1 MANEIFTRIQLKHDS
16 YANWDAVKNTFKPL
30 PGEICIAEIP
40 TGNAAATTAPTV
52 LFKVGAYKKDASGN
66 NTTELHTF
74 AELPWAS
81 ALAADVYAWAKAETV
96 AFDSSSESLLFK
108 KGDTVVHSV
117 NLAHFASNA
126 DLTALEAD
134 LEAQIKNVQD
144 SLQTDTDTTY
154 TFTVS
159 ETKGDLVIQ
168 AKNKAG
174 NNVGSAI
181 TVPILTPS
189 EVEALIVAK
198 SYTKA
203 EVDAI
208 KQGLE
213 GQISNVDSKF
223 TNYHTKEEANTLL
236 NAKQNTSTLD
246 TDVAAKGFIKSDALT
261 PYAKAEEV
269 YDIDAIDAK
278 LTTIN
283 NTIDG
288 INSNFGNYDT
298 RGEVNTKISTALE
311 SYYDKDD
318 VDDLIK
324 DLASAMN
331 FIGVKDTLPTT
342 GELGDVVIVNQIE
355 YVWDGEAW
363 KELGDQSKLGQVA
376 TNLEAV
382 TTRVTAAE
390 GKIAN
395 LEGTTSQHT
404 TKLGDLAK
412 LIADNETDIEKKVSD
427 LSSTVSTQGE
437 SIATNAQNIKKN
449 SDDIAALPASITVSS
464 DGSTGDYVS
473 NITGNGKDGFKFTK
487 TALPSVSAAVTNGTA
502 TTSAEEVAVVSAVE
516 NNGTTGHEVKLK
528 TTKTAVVTK
537 AGATSIAQAKAN
549 DAVTNFVAGVTVDPN
564 TTGAAIVDVVKGD
577 NNSVTFKRGNINIST
592 LEQTANTYVLF
603 NCGSATEVI

>member
-1 MANEIFTRIQLKHDS
+1 MAYTQNKEIKTRISLKYDS
-16 YANWDAVKNTFKPL
+16 FANWQSKNPTL
-30 PGEICIAEIP
+30 LTGELAIAYL
-40 TGNAAATTAPTV
+40 GDSHTTTTPDNGTHPI
-52 LFKVGAYKKDASGN
+52 LFKVGPGAFNS
-66 NTTELHTF
+66 
-74 AELPWAS
+74 LPWAS
-81 ALAADVYAWAKAETV
+81 GLAADVYAWAKASDV
-96 AFDSSSESLLFK
+96 VFDATNELLQFK
-108 KGDTVVHSV
+108 NGTEVVKSV
-117 NLAHFASNA
+117 DLKHFASGA

-134 LEAQIKNVQD
+134 LKAQIKNVQE
-144 SLQTDTDTTY
+144 SLQIDTDTTY

-159 ETKGDLVIQ
+159 ETNGDLTIQ

-174 NNVGSAI
+174 TNVGSAI
-181 TVPILTPS
+181 VVPILTNA
-189 EVEALIVAK
+189 EVDALIVAK
-198 SYTKA
+198 CYTKG

-213 GQISNVDSKF
+213 GQISNVDGKF
-223 TNYHTKEEANTLL
+223 TNYYTKTEANNLL
-236 NAKQNTSTLD
+236 NAKQNTSSLD
-246 TDVAAKGFIKSDALT
+246 ADVAAKGFIKSDALT
-261 PYAKAEEV
+261 PYAKAEDV
-269 YDIDAIDAK
+269 YDKDAIDGKITA
-278 LTTIN
+278 IN

-288 INSNFGNYDT
+288 VESNFENYDT
-298 RGEVNTKISTALE
+298 KDQVNTKISTALK

-331 FIGVKDTLPTT
+331 FIGVKDSLPAS

-355 YVWDGEAW
+355 YVWDGNAW
-363 KELGDQSKLGQVA
+363 RELGDQSKLGQVA
-376 TNLEAV
+376 TNLDTL
-382 TTRVTAAE
+382 TTRVTTAE
-390 GKIAN
+390 GKIAE
-395 LEGTTSQHT
+395 LEGTTGQHT
-404 TKLGDLAK
+404 TKLGELEQ
-412 LIADNETDIEKKVSD
+412 LITNNETDIEKKVSD
-427 LSSTVSTQGE
+427 LSGTVSTQGE

-487 TALPSVSAAVTNGTA
+487 TSLPSIKVKVTDGTA
-502 TTSAEEVAVVSAVE
+502 TTSTEEVAVVSAVD
-516 NNGTTGHEVKLK
+516 NNGTTGHEVKLQ

-549 DAVTNFVAGVTVDPN
+549 DAVTNFVAGVTVDAN

-592 LEQTANTYVLF
+592 VEQTANTYVLF